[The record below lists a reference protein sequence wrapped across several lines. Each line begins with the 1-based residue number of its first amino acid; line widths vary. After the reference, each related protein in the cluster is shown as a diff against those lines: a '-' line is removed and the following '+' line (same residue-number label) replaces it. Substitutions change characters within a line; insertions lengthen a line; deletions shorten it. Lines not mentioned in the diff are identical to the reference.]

1 MNVNGYEIGPGV
13 DLRGADLRFAVL
25 RGANLQ
31 GAKLRDADLQCA
43 DLRGADLS
51 EANLWGANLRGANL
65 QGANLQGASLQLAGL
80 SNNTVLPTGQTW
92 PEYLADLPALLTAGG
107 KRLHEVATPEV
118 WNCHTWDNCPMH
130 AAFDAKDFH
139 DIPEP
144 WRPKAELFVT
154 LFDAELIPLEAVGPT
169 KRAS

>member
-1 MNVNGYEIGPGV
+1 MTVNGYEIEPGA
-13 DLRGADLRFAVL
+13 DLRGADLRDAVL

-51 EANLWGANLRGANL
+51 EANLWGANLRGADL
-65 QGANLQGASLQLAGL
+65 QGANLGGACLQLAGL

-118 WNCHTWDNCPMH
+118 WSCHSWKNCPMRV
-130 AAFDAKDFH
+130 AFDAKCFVDV
-139 DIPEP
+139 PEP
-144 WRPKAELFVT
+144 WRAQAELFVT
-154 LFDAELIPLEAVGPT
+154 LFDTNLIPLPAVQPAE
-169 KRAS
+169 KAS

>member
-1 MNVNGYEIGPGV
+1 MTVNGYEIGPGA

-25 RGANLQ
+25 RGANLW

-51 EANLWGANLRGANL
+51 EANLWGANLRGADL

-107 KRLHEVATPEV
+107 KPLAAVATEAA
-118 WNCHTWDNCPMH
+118 WSCHDWDNCPMRV
-130 AAFDAKDFH
+130 AFDAKGFVDV
-139 DIPEP
+139 PEP
-144 WRPKAELFVT
+144 WRAQAELFVT